1 MACPKSTVEKT
12 AVESEGTFSA
22 EGTTYGVGEV
32 RSLKAGS
39 QNLHRKLRSKEVQLF
54 AIGGAIGTSTF
65 VQMGSALPK
74 GGPAG
79 LFLGF
84 MIWGAIMVAVNE
96 CFAEMVCYVPIS
108 SPFIRLGGHWVDD
121 ALSFAMGWNFFLNM
135 AFLVPFEIVAFNILL
150 TFWTDKVPVEAV
162 VVAMIVAYA
171 LLNLISVRY
180 FGIAEFY
187 LSIFKVFLILGC
199 ILFTFITMLGG
210 NPLHDRYGFR
220 YWRDPGSFVEYLA
233 PGDTGRFLGVVT
245 CIIQATFSIC
255 GPEYV
260 AIVAGETEQPRKV
273 LPRAFRSFV
282 WRILTFFCGS
292 ALCMGIVIP
301 YNDKTLALR
310 LDEGSSTGAASP
322 YVIAMEN
329 LKISGLPHI
338 VNALIMTSVFS
349 SGNGLLYSA
358 TRTLYGISLEG
369 KAPKIFSR
377 CTRFGVP
384 IYAVMVGLA
393 FCLLGFLQISN
404 SSAKVLSWLVDLVT
418 ACQLLNYM
426 SVGITY
432 LHFHAALQKQG
443 IDRNTL
449 PYKGKFQPYAAYVSV
464 VGTVVMMLVSGY
476 YLFMNGGWDTRSF
489 FLTYTIIGVFVLA
502 FVLWKFVQRTT
513 YIRPGMADLQVGGL
527 KKEIDEYEE
536 QYIAR
541 PKSKM
546 AFLDRLF

>member
-1 MACPKSTVEKT
+1 MACPKSIVEKT

-22 EGTTYGVGEV
+22 EGTTYRVGEV
-32 RSLKAGS
+32 GSLKVGS
-39 QNLHRKLRSKEVQLF
+39 QNLHRKLCSKEVQLF

-65 VQMGSALPK
+65 VQMGSALSK

-84 MIWGAIMVAVNE
+84 IIWGAIMVAVNE

-187 LSIFKVFLILGC
+187 LSIFKVFLILGY

-220 YWRDPGSFVEYLA
+220 QLSQYVDPN
-233 PGDTGRFLGVVT
+233 
-245 CIIQATFSIC
+245 TFPSS
-255 GPEYV
+255 P
-260 AIVAGETEQPRKV
+260 
-273 LPRAFRSFV
+273 
-282 WRILTFFCGS
+282 RILTFFCGS

-301 YNDKTLALR
+301 YNDKRLPLR

-329 LKISGLPHI
+329 LNISGLPHI

-404 SSAKVLSWLVDLVT
+404 SSAKVLGWLVDLVT

-432 LHFHAALQKQG
+432 LHFHAALQKSG

-449 PYKGKFQPYAAYVSV
+449 PYKGRFQPYAAYVSV

-489 FLTYTIIGVFVLA
+489 FLTYTIIFCFGVCTVEVCA
-502 FVLWKFVQRTT
+502 
-513 YIRPGMADLQVGGL
+513 ADDLYSFGNGGFAGCRA
-527 KKEIDEYEE
+527 EE
-536 QYIAR
+536 G
-541 PKSKM
+541 
-546 AFLDRLF
+546 D